1 MNKIFIVGI
10 GPGGGND
17 LTPRAERALADADLI
32 VGYTVYINL
41 LGEKFGKKEK
51 ASTPMRGEKERCL
64 ICFREARMG
73 RKVAVVCGG
82 DAGIY
87 GLASLM
93 YELSKDFPDVE
104 LEVIP
109 GITAANAG
117 AALLGAPINNDFC
130 VISLSDLLTP
140 WDKIEKRLEAA
151 ASGDF
156 SIVIYNPSSR
166 KRSGHLA
173 KACAILL
180 KHIEESRPCGYAE
193 NIGRDGEGIRVCT
206 LGELR
211 NTAADMFTTVYIG
224 NSDTVIING
233 RLVAKRGYKI
243 E

>member
-1 MNKIFIVGI
+1 
-10 GPGGGND
+10 
-17 LTPRAERALADADLI
+17 
-32 VGYTVYINL
+32 
-41 LGEKFGKKEK
+41 
-51 ASTPMRGEKERCL
+51 MRGEKERCL
-64 ICFREARMG
+64 ICFREARRG
-73 RKVAVVCGG
+73 RKVALVCGG

-151 ASGDF
+151 AAGDF

-193 NIGRDGEGIRVCT
+193 NIGREGESIKVCT